1 MSRIKII
8 ITNTITCVAF
18 ALIAFLLQSCSTSK
32 SVNAFEENGNLLVD
46 KSEFINEQEKSEY
59 ESIIVTSNYVR
70 KPIILFKTGTDSYE
84 AYSLECTHDG
94 VTLDLVG
101 TKLKCSADGS
111 EFDKS
116 GKVTKAPAKK
126 DLRQY
131 SVDKTISTI
140 KIATK

>member
-1 MSRIKII
+1 MSSIKII
-8 ITNTITCVAF
+8 ITNAITCFAF
-18 ALIAFLLQSCSTSK
+18 AMMAVLLQSCSTAK

-46 KSEFINEQEKSEY
+46 KSEFINAQEKSEY

-70 KPIILFKTGTDSYE
+70 NPIILFKTGADSYE

-94 VTLDLVG
+94 ATLDLVG
-101 TKLKCSADGS
+101 NKLKCAADGS
-111 EFDKS
+111 EYNKQ
-116 GKVTKAPAKK
+116 GNVTKEPAKK

-140 KIATK
+140 KIAIK